1 MKINEAYIVAII
13 PYIPQKVAEILKER
27 GEEAEF
33 KTKIQLYLE
42 VLPILLREFN
52 VVVIS
57 FDSWYVNSK
66 TLLPNTVGELK
77 ANLLATEGGR
87 SLLVCEFPEGE

>member
-1 MKINEAYIVAII
+1 MKTNETYIVAII

-52 VVVIS
+52 VVVTS

-66 TLLPNTVGELK
+66 TLLPNIIKELK